1 MTMECQNP
9 RIEKIS
15 PDSINTDFVEDD
27 GMWLVTCAA
36 SHLGATNV
44 SYALIHLDDGVV
56 WGKVQG
62 DKLVVPGQGDWTPKL
77 RSVTV
82 QQCRLFGDK
91 GELFIWRE
99 SEGRWRGRIVI
110 EENETYNLITEHQML
125 IGKRV
130 YRNGTEQEQRVWLT
144 VPDGFTPIIEI
155 ETGMR
160 QIVPIEISD
169 RDFQANK
176 RAYLTVCHYLAPDDD
191 GQAKFF
197 CSRLKSIEARG
208 TSGNGK

>member
-1 MTMECQNP
+1 MECKEPPKP

-15 PDSINTDFVEDD
+15 LGSIPDHFADE
-27 GMWLVTCAA
+27 GKWLVTCATD
-36 SHLGATNV
+36 HLGAANV
-44 SYALIHLDDGVV
+44 SYALIHLDDGVL
-56 WGKVQG
+56 WGRVEG
-62 DKLVVPGQGDWTPKL
+62 DKLIVPSQGDWTPKL
-77 RSVTV
+77 RSVTA

-99 SEGRWRGRIVI
+99 SESRWRGRIVI
-110 EENETYNLITEHQML
+110 EEDENYDPIIEPQILN
-125 IGKRV
+125 GNRV
-130 YRNGTEQEQRVWLT
+130 YRNETEQERRVWAT

-160 QIVPIEISD
+160 QIVPIAISE

-176 RAYLTVCHYLAPDDD
+176 RACLTAYHYLAPDDD

-197 CSRLKSIEARG
+197 CSRLKSIETRRLDRD
-208 TSGNGK
+208 GK